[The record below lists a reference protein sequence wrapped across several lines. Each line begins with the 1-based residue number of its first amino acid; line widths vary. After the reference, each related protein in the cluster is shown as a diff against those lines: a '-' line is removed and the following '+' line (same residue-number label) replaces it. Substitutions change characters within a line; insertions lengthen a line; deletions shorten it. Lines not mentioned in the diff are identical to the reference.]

1 MVNSASFTA
10 SMIKEFA
17 KGVLSS
23 SMPTD
28 YMVGKVTSDEP
39 LKIELDNK
47 LELDEK
53 QLILTSLVQNF
64 DVDMYM
70 EHETEETDLTHKH
83 DATTTVIGVAGPY
96 PFTDSGTKTT
106 IQNSP
111 DSDKHTHEYKGVKT
125 FTVNLK
131 LKKDELVILLRVQG
145 GQKFIVLDRL
155 RKLNDTKYNNK
166 FE

>member
-1 MVNSASFTA
+1 MVNTANVTA
-10 SMIKEFA
+10 SIIKEFA
-17 KGVLSS
+17 KGVFSS

-28 YMVGKVTSDEP
+28 YMVGKVTSDNP
-39 LKIELDNK
+39 LKIEIDNK

-53 QLILTSLVQNF
+53 QLILTSLVQDF
-64 DVDMYM
+64 DVNMYM

-83 DATTTVIGVAGPY
+83 DASIIITSPHGDTGSITVQN
-96 PFTDSGTKTT
+96 TDG
-106 IQNSP
+106 
-111 DSDKHTHEYKGVKT
+111 KHTHEYIGVKT
-125 FTVNLK
+125 FTVNLR

-155 RKLNDTKYNNK
+155 RKLNDTEFSSK